1 MSKDRCCR
9 GNCNDNGCK
18 DIVYPDCILT
28 KIAYPCIG
36 IGAGKTG
43 SVLFSAINSKLC
55 ELQSRSVVVQG
66 ATQSWGS
73 GDYETITVSPQ
84 IVGGVTTY
92 TVNLGPVV
100 LEFYQNLQTVVNNT
114 TTIVNSLTEFVDD
127 ASAMLYDP
135 SGGSLVDSLQ
145 LNLTNLEGDVT
156 SIEACIFD
164 GLGDCK
170 IDALVPETW
179 KKIGDVGT
187 LANGEDI
194 PLYTKTTAGGI
205 ELSYVVT
212 GQTDA
217 FIRKVGTDVESYGK
231 IRLNDYQADSS
242 NIRQVELFT
251 LPIGYRPT
259 TEVFIPTTIVDYDA
273 DLTFPAFISI
283 ETSGVVKFWVY
294 GASDPGLGLDQVAI
308 GYYFKYQTS

>member
-1 MSKDRCCR
+1 MACGK
-9 GNCNDNGCK
+9 NCNKCTDNGCK

-43 SVLFSAINSKLC
+43 SVLFSAINSRLC
-55 ELQSRSVVVQG
+55 ELQNREVVVQG
-66 ATQSWGS
+66 AIQSWGS
-73 GDYETITVSPQ
+73 GDYQTIAVSPK

-92 TVNLGPVV
+92 ELTLGPVV
-100 LEFYQNLQTVVNNT
+100 LEFYNT
-114 TTIVNSLTEFVDD
+114 MQTIVNSTTIVVNTLTEAVDD
-127 ASAMLYDP
+127 FSAMLYDP
-135 SGGSLVDSLQ
+135 SGGSLMDSIELSV
-145 LNLTNLEGDVT
+145 TNLEGNVAT
-156 SIEACIFD
+156 IEACIFD

-170 IDALVPETW
+170 IDALIPEEW

-187 LANGEDI
+187 LANGQAI

-212 GQTDA
+212 GQTNA
-217 FIRKVGTDVESYGK
+217 FLRKVGTDVESYGK
-231 IRLNDYQADSS
+231 IRLDDYQADSS
-242 NIRQVELFT
+242 NIRQVELYT
-251 LPIGYRPT
+251 LPVGYRPT

-294 GASDPGLGLDQVAI
+294 GASGPGLGLDQVAI
-308 GYYFKYQTS
+308 GYYFKYQAS